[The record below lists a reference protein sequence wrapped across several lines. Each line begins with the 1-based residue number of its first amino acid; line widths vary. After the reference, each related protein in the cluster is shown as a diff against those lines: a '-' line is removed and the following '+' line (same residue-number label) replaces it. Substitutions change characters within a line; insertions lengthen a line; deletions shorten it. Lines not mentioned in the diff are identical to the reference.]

1 MDQSK
6 TPLFSKLINHHEGNP
21 ISFHVPGH
29 KYGEVFPEE
38 GQTYYRDLL
47 KIDATELTGLDDL
60 HSPDGVILEAEH
72 LLAELYHTEK
82 SYFLVNGSTVGN
94 LAMILTAVGEDDIVL
109 VQRNSHKSIMNG
121 LRLAKAQPVF
131 IGPEFDPL
139 FGVAGG
145 VDVESVRSA
154 LVQYPAAK
162 ALILTY
168 PNYYGLIYDLKSI
181 IELAHEYGIPVLVD
195 EAHGVHFTAGDYF
208 PPSAVELGADVI
220 VQSAH
225 KTLPAMTMGA
235 FLHYQGELV
244 SRTQLEFYLQSLQSS
259 SPSYPIMAS
268 LDLARS
274 YLGTYTMEDLNYL
287 QEVIRQFREAVNL
300 LETVHV
306 LQGNDPLKITIQ
318 PTGSLTGFELQQL
331 LESEGIFTELADP
344 KNVLLVLPLLK
355 KGMPHRLQEAAGKIA
370 LAASRIP
377 KSNQVSQFNFTNK
390 KTISTLSFGYR
401 QMEKLDTEFIDLE
414 RAAGRVCAES
424 VIPYPPGIPLCLPGE
439 DISEEDVEALQSLK
453 DMGAKVQG
461 GEQLQAGKIKV
472 FKKLEAVHE

>member
-1 MDQSK
+1 MNQSK
-6 TPLFSKLINHHEGNP
+6 TPLFSKLINHQKGNP

-29 KYGEVFPEE
+29 KYGEVFPDE
-38 GQTYYRDLL
+38 GQAYYRDLL

-60 HSPDGVILEAEH
+60 HSPDGVIFEAEQ
-72 LLAELYHTEK
+72 LLTEMYHTEK

-94 LAMILTAVGEDDIVL
+94 LAMILAAVGEDDIVL

-131 IGPEFDPL
+131 IGPEFDPV

-145 VDVESVRSA
+145 VDGELVRSA
-154 LVQYPAAK
+154 LNQYPAAK

-168 PNYYGLIYDLKSI
+168 PNYYGLTYDLKSI
-181 IELAHEYGIPVLVD
+181 IELAHERGIPVLVD

-208 PPSAVELGADVI
+208 PVSAVELGADVI

-235 FLHYQGELV
+235 FLHFQGKLV
-244 SRTQLEFYLQSLQSS
+244 CQTQLEFYLQSLQSS

-274 YLGTYTMEDLNYL
+274 YLGTYTKDDMNYL
-287 QEVIRQFREAVNL
+287 QEVIGQFCKAVNL
-300 LETVHV
+300 LESIRV

-318 PTGSLTGFELQQL
+318 STGSLTGFELQQL
-331 LESEGIFTELADP
+331 LESVGVFTELADP

-355 KGMPHRLQEAAGKIA
+355 KGLPHRLQEAAGKIA
-370 LAASRIP
+370 IAASRIP
-377 KSNQVSQFNFTNK
+377 KSKQVPQLNFTSK
-390 KTISTLSFGYR
+390 KTISALSFGYK

-414 RAAGRVCAES
+414 LAVGRVCAES

-439 DISEEDVEALQSLK
+439 SISTEDVETLLSLK
-453 DMGAKVQG
+453 GMGAKVQG
-461 GEQLQAGKIKV
+461 GEQLRAGKIKV
-472 FKKLEAVHE
+472 FKELEAVHE